1 MRLLRRSDTG
11 ELSLTQFPDEAI
23 PPYAILSHTWGAD
36 GEEVTFD
43 DLTNGTGKDKLGYEK
58 IRFCGEQAAL
68 DDLEYFWIDTCCI
81 NKANNAELS
90 QAISSMFRWYRNAT
104 RCYVY
109 LSDVPTT
116 SFTSNRRKKLAK
128 PWESDFRKSRWFTR
142 GWTLQEL
149 LAPSSVEFFSQEG
162 KQLGDKHSLIQE
174 IHEITVIPKSA
185 LQGTPLSQFSVNKRL
200 SWIEHRQTKLEEDR
214 AYSLL
219 GIFGVYIA
227 PIYGE
232 GMTTAFKRLREEI
245 GKLEQ
250 CIKDLHLTNP
260 QDDKKR
266 IEDTKG
272 GLLKDS
278 YRWIL
283 GNADFQRWRDDQ
295 QSRLLWVKGDPGK
308 GKTMLLCGVIEEL
321 KKSTPGLLSFFFCQ
335 ATDSRINSAT
345 AVLRGLL
352 YLLVTQQPSLV
363 SHLRNKY
370 DQAGQSVFED
380 ANAWVA
386 LSDIFTNMIRDPD
399 LKMAC
404 LVVDALDECVSDLP
418 KLLDLVIRTS
428 TLSARVKWLLSSR
441 NEMHIEQKLRGVDA
455 RARLSLELK
464 ENAEQVSRAVDVY
477 IEDKLSRLDSLQDD
491 GLRDRVKNILRR
503 KANGTFLWVALV
515 VQELEGPE
523 SWDPLQV
530 VEEAP
535 PGLHQLYDRM
545 MKQIQQLKQRNSE
558 ICQLLLSTA
567 CVAYRP
573 LYLAEMGS
581 LCGLPGQISVLTR
594 NVRTIATMCGS
605 FLTVRDDQV
614 YLLHQSAKDYL
625 SDKIRDTIFPS
636 QGRMHYNIFSR
647 SLNLMS
653 NALKRDMYNLSAPGF
668 PINKVEVPVDDPLAT
683 IRYSCVH
690 WADHLCHWNSSSA
703 HQGINTQDKDVIE
716 DFIQKKYL
724 YWLEALSL
732 CRSMSEGVLA
742 IVKLNALAQRR
753 IDALSFMKL
762 VEDAR
767 RFIMSYKSVIE
778 NYPLQAYTSA
788 LLFSPTQSL
797 IRGLFKREEPKWIAI
812 KPAMDEKWSACLQ
825 TLEGHS
831 SSVSSVAFS
840 PDSTRL
846 ASGSRDKTV
855 KIWDAN
861 SGACLQT
868 LEGHSSAVS
877 SVAFSPDS
885 TRLASG
891 SRNKTVKIWDANSG
905 ACLQTL
911 DGHSGSVSSTVK
923 IWDANSGAC
932 LQTLEGHSRSV
943 SSVAF
948 SPDSTRLASGSWN
961 KTVKIW
967 DANSGACL
975 QTLKGHSSSVSSVAF
990 SPNSTRLA
998 IRSVGNIDYYQ
1009 GIGTSSDRMW
1019 VTYNSEN
1026 ILWLPPEYRPFCDT
1040 VSKNRIGITTSHGRI
1055 WACNV
1060 VGNRR

>member
-11 ELSLTQFPDEAI
+11 EFSLTQFPDEAI

-36 GEEVTFD
+36 GEEVTFK
-43 DLTNGTGKDKLGYEK
+43 DLTNGTGKDKLGYVK

-90 QAISSMFRWYRNAT
+90 QAISFMFRWYRNAA

-109 LSDVPTT
+109 LSDVSTT
-116 SFTSNRRKKLAK
+116 SFTSNRREKLAK

-149 LAPSSVEFFSQEG
+149 LAPSFVEFFSQEG
-162 KQLGDKHSLIQE
+162 KQLGDKRSLIQE
-174 IHEITVIPKSA
+174 IHEITVIPESA
-185 LQGTPLSQFSVNKRL
+185 LRGTPLSQFSVNERL
-200 SWIEHRQTKLEEDR
+200 SWIQHRQTKLEEDR

-232 GMTTAFKRLREEI
+232 GMTTAFRRLQEEI

-266 IEDTKG
+266 VEDTKG

-352 YLLVTQQPSLV
+352 YSLVTQQPSLV

-370 DQAGQSVFED
+370 DQAGPSVFKD

-418 KLLDLVIRTS
+418 KLLDLVICTS
-428 TLSARVKWLLSSR
+428 TLSAR
-441 NEMHIEQKLRGVDA
+441 MHIEQKLRGVDA

-464 ENAEQVSRAVDVY
+464 ENAEQVSRAVNVY
-477 IEDKLSRLDSLQDD
+477 IEDKLSSLDLLQDD
-491 GLRDRVKNILRR
+491 GLRDQVKNILRR
-503 KANGTFLWVALV
+503 KANGMFLWVALV
-515 VQELEGPE
+515 VQELKGPE

-535 PGLHQLYDRM
+535 PGLHQLYDRIIE
-545 MKQIQQLKQRNSE
+545 QIKQLKQRNSE
-558 ICQLLLSTA
+558 ICRLLLSTA

-573 LYLAEMGS
+573 LYLAEIGS
-581 LCGLPGQISVLTR
+581 LCGLLGQISVLTR
-594 NVRTIATMCGS
+594 NVRMFATMCSS
-605 FLTVRDDQV
+605 FLAVRDDQV
-614 YLLHQSAKDYL
+614 YLIHQSAKDYL
-625 SDKIRDTIFPS
+625 SDKTRDTIFPS

-647 SLNLMS
+647 SLKLMS
-653 NALKRDMYNLSAPGF
+653 NALKHNMYDLNAPGF
-668 PINKVEVPVDDPLAT
+668 PIDKVEVPVDNPLAT
-683 IRYSCVH
+683 IRYLYVH
-690 WADHLCHWNSSSA
+690 WADHLY
-703 HQGINTQDKDVIE
+703 TQDKDVIKV
-716 DFIQKKYL
+716 FIQNKYL

-732 CRSMSEGVLA
+732 CRSMSKGILA
-742 IVKLNALAQRR
+742 IVKLNALA
-753 IDALSFMKL
+753 
-762 VEDAR
+762 
-767 RFIMSYKSVIE
+767 
-778 NYPLQAYTSA
+778 
-788 LLFSPTQSL
+788 
-797 IRGLFKREEPKWIAI
+797 
-812 KPAMDEKWSACLQ
+812 
-825 TLEGHS
+825 
-831 SSVSSVAFS
+831 
-840 PDSTRL
+840 
-846 ASGSRDKTV
+846 
-855 KIWDAN
+855 
-861 SGACLQT
+861 
-868 LEGHSSAVS
+868 
-877 SVAFSPDS
+877 
-885 TRLASG
+885 
-891 SRNKTVKIWDANSG
+891 
-905 ACLQTL
+905 
-911 DGHSGSVSSTVK
+911 
-923 IWDANSGAC
+923 
-932 LQTLEGHSRSV
+932 
-943 SSVAF
+943 
-948 SPDSTRLASGSWN
+948 
-961 KTVKIW
+961 
-967 DANSGACL
+967 
-975 QTLKGHSSSVSSVAF
+975 
-990 SPNSTRLA
+990 
-998 IRSVGNIDYYQ
+998 
-1009 GIGTSSDRMW
+1009 
-1019 VTYNSEN
+1019 
-1026 ILWLPPEYRPFCDT
+1026 
-1040 VSKNRIGITTSHGRI
+1040 
-1055 WACNV
+1055 
-1060 VGNRR
+1060 